1 MVTMLRITSILL
13 AVIVGLASSNV
24 PAAAQQDLSK
34 SWGDNWAKSCVTDI
48 RQRIQRGGASIPF
61 PLDGA
66 ADNCCRNERGK
77 DSKAACN
84 NLSSNDQAGRVNCQN
99 ALETCKNEVK
109 TDPGIKADIAKAE
122 EKEREK
128 AAANCKG
135 VAVKDLP
142 AKICC
147 TGSKGTG
154 CVAELVDCERL
165 GGSQVKSGAEPACNK
180 VFPGYTGHVVA
191 VPEIDCSLI
200 KVDTAWTA
208 EKGFKN
214 EGGGKCTVLYN
225 CLVKSR
231 VPDPPSGLCKP
242 VAAQDKSFVSGTCT
256 DAKCTDCKAPFP
268 TAKCTVSFVK
278 K

>member
-1 MVTMLRITSILL
+1 MDTTPAVRTRPQSRKQRKPEQTAALTRSEHCLGTDPTDGKYTVVKEGKRHGAMLRITSILL

-24 PAAAQQDLSK
+24 PAAAQPDLSK

-109 TDPGIKADIAKAE
+109 TDPGINVDIAKAE

-200 KVDTAWTA
+200 KVDTAWT
-208 EKGFKN
+208 G
-214 EGGGKCTVLYN
+214 
-225 CLVKSR
+225 
-231 VPDPPSGLCKP
+231 
-242 VAAQDKSFVSGTCT
+242 
-256 DAKCTDCKAPFP
+256 
-268 TAKCTVSFVK
+268 
-278 K
+278 